1 MNILILPQSWI
12 ECRHSARTSGELHGH
27 FPSTP
32 YPTAPTAPTS
42 PRVHPLAPRSLTDT
56 VLSAFPCSASFT
68 PFAQRTQQMIKEQL
82 GQAEDRTQLPD
93 EYIELEKR
101 VDALKLVH
109 QKLLQVT

>member
-1 MNILILPQSWI
+1 MTHHPQS
-12 ECRHSARTSGELHGH
+12 RFDSSRRTCVS
-27 FPSTP
+27 S
-32 YPTAPTAPTS
+32 
-42 PRVHPLAPRSLTDT
+42 RSHLLYKIFADMFY
-56 VLSAFPCSASFT
+56 LSIALRDSASFS
-68 PFAQRTQQMIKEQL
+68 PFAQRTQQMIREQL

>member
-1 MNILILPQSWI
+1 VEPVLDR
-12 ECRHSARTSGELHGH
+12 CRT
-27 FPSTP
+27 
-32 YPTAPTAPTS
+32 
-42 PRVHPLAPRSLTDT
+42 LTDILLPVIFT
-56 VLSAFPCSASFT
+56 NSASFT

-82 GQAEDRTQLPD
+82 GQVEDKTQLPD

>member
-1 MNILILPQSWI
+1 MTI
-12 ECRHSARTSGELHGH
+12 SAN
-27 FPSTP
+27 
-32 YPTAPTAPTS
+32 
-42 PRVHPLAPRSLTDT
+42 
-56 VLSAFPCSASFT
+56 FT

-82 GQAEDRTQLPD
+82 GQAEDKTQLPD

>member
-1 MNILILPQSWI
+1 MSTTELPPN
-12 ECRHSARTSGELHGH
+12 RVLDHGLLLTVVAVAPNSAN
-27 FPSTP
+27 
-32 YPTAPTAPTS
+32 
-42 PRVHPLAPRSLTDT
+42 
-56 VLSAFPCSASFT
+56 FT

-82 GQAEDRTQLPD
+82 GQVDDKTQLPD

>member
-1 MNILILPQSWI
+1 MEPVLDR
-12 ECRHSARTSGELHGH
+12 CRT
-27 FPSTP
+27 
-32 YPTAPTAPTS
+32 
-42 PRVHPLAPRSLTDT
+42 LTDILLP
-56 VLSAFPCSASFT
+56 VACMNSASFT

-82 GQAEDRTQLPD
+82 GQVEDKTQLPD

>member
-1 MNILILPQSWI
+1 MIGRFTNIFLP
-12 ECRHSARTSGELHGH
+12 CGFLTGSAN
-27 FPSTP
+27 
-32 YPTAPTAPTS
+32 
-42 PRVHPLAPRSLTDT
+42 
-56 VLSAFPCSASFT
+56 FT

-82 GQAEDRTQLPD
+82 GQADDKTQLPD

>member
-1 MNILILPQSWI
+1 M
-12 ECRHSARTSGELHGH
+12 ARTLGESHII
-27 FPSTP
+27 S
-32 YPTAPTAPTS
+32 A
-42 PRVHPLAPRSLTDT
+42 SLTWCTHSDT
-56 VLSAFPCSASFT
+56 RSTTFANIFLPCGFLTDSANFT

-82 GQAEDRTQLPD
+82 GQAEDKTQLPD